1 MKKTIYFISDHTGL
15 TVEGLARTLLS
26 QFDLKDVEY
35 RVKPYIDS
43 VNKAEALLVEILQH
57 PADERLV
64 FSSLTD
70 KAVAEVFAAAEVDL
84 IDLFAAFIPRLEKK
98 LGQKASGK
106 TGLAHSARDYH
117 NYMLR
122 IDALNFALT
131 HDDGL
136 NNKHY
141 QQAEVVLVGVS
152 RSGKTPSCLYLAI
165 QFGIQAANFP
175 ITEDDLSDSR
185 LPKPLVELKPK
196 LFGLL
201 IDPRRLHEIRSERL
215 PNSRYASLAQCRHE
229 ISQVERLF
237 QKERIPYLN
246 TTSLSIEEI
255 STQIVVQCGID
266 KKF

>member
-1 MKKTIYFISDHTGL
+1 MNQVIYFISDHTGL

-26 QFDLKDVEY
+26 QFNLENVEY
-35 RVKPYIDS
+35 RIKPYIDN
-43 VNKAEALLVEILQH
+43 VNKAEALLAEIIQH
-57 PADERLV
+57 PKANRLV

-70 KAVAEVFAAAEVDL
+70 KEVAKTFSDADIDL
-84 IDLFAAFIPRLEKK
+84 IDLFAAFIPRLERK
-98 LGQKASGK
+98 LGQTASGK
-106 TGLAHSARDYH
+106 AGLAHSARDYH

-122 IDALNFALT
+122 IDAINFALS

-141 QQAEVVLVGVS
+141 QQADVVLVGVS
-152 RSGKTPSCLYLAI
+152 RSGKTPSCLYMAI

-185 LPKPLVELKPK
+185 LPVPLEPLKNK

-229 ISQVERLF
+229 LAQVECLF

-246 TTSLSIEEI
+246 TTNLSIEEI
-255 STQIVVQCGID
+255 STQILLQCGIN
-266 KKF
+266 KRF